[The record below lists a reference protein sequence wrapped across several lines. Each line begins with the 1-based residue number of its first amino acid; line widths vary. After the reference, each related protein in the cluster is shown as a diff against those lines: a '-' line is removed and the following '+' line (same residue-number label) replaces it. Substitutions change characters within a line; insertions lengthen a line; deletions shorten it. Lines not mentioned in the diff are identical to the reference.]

1 MKELKANETTH
12 KRKTIHIM
20 FYLSPTEIIEENNKI
35 KELTLEKNKLSG
47 NAGEQKALSTGEK
60 IKLKCDILFRSIG
73 YRGVPLEN
81 VPFDDKRGIIPNI
94 NGQVINENKDIVN
107 QLYVTGW
114 IKRGPSGVIGTNR
127 NDSIE
132 TVQTCLENLEHTTI
146 INNDDFKN
154 IY

>member
-1 MKELKANETTH
+1 M
-12 KRKTIHIM
+12 
-20 FYLSPTEIIEENNKI
+20 
-35 KELTLEKNKLSG
+35 
-47 NAGEQKALSTGEK
+47 
-60 IKLKCDILFRSIG
+60 KCDILFRSIDTEES
-73 YRGVPLEN
+73 LEN
-81 VPFDDKRGIIPNI
+81 VPFDDKRGIIPNT

-154 IY
+154 ILKEKHKIHYI